1 MPAPAVI
8 RTSFP
13 LAIPWAEIKR
23 RIEAGP
29 CPNWCGPE
37 NTRVF
42 DSTYPMV
49 GYQSPTTGSV
59 YFATGECGY
68 KWESRRKYTI
78 RRLNPD
84 ASLNTLGGMGS
95 HASPRTAERTALAY
109 ALGDLPDTLPY
120 RPFRS

>member
-1 MPAPAVI
+1 MLPAVV

-29 CPNWCGPE
+29 CSNWCGPE

-49 GYQSPTTGSV
+49 GYQSPTTGML
-59 YFATGECGY
+59 YFATGEVPPRQ
-68 KWESRRKYTI
+68 RREYTI

-84 ASLNTLGGMGS
+84 ASLTTLGRMGS
-95 HASPRTAERTALAY
+95 HSSSRTAERTALAY
-109 ALGDLPDTLPY
+109 ALGDLPDTNPY